1 MIKNVFDKPDEQ
13 RELVHSVVARKGR
26 IISNII
32 FDYGNVLVDWNPA
45 YLFLPVFY
53 GDEEKCRY
61 FTAHICNREWFT
73 RMDRG
78 EDMDVC
84 VAELQAQYPEY
95 ADTIVLFRDRWFDMC
110 NGDIPGMLEIIQDLK
125 QKGYGV
131 FGLTN
136 WPAATFAEARRRFR
150 TLASIDKYVVSS
162 SVHLAK
168 PEPAIYQLLLSKYNL
183 NACEC
188 IFIDDRKDN
197 VDAAISLGM
206 SGIIYPGTADRLSG
220 ILQKALQPDK
230 KK

>member
-1 MIKNVFDKPDEQ
+1 MIKNV
-13 RELVHSVVARKGR
+13 
-26 IISNII
+26 I

-45 YLFLPVFY
+45 YLFLPVFN

-61 FTAHICNREWFT
+61 FTDNICNREWFT

-78 EDMDVC
+78 EDMDTC

-95 ADTIVLFRDRWFDMC
+95 ADAIALFRDRWFDMC
-110 NGDIPGMLEIIQDLK
+110 HGDIPGMLEIIQDLK

-150 TLASIDKYVVSS
+150 TIGSIDNYVVSS

-183 NACEC
+183 KAQEC
-188 IFIDDRKDN
+188 VFIDDRADN
-197 VDAAISLGM
+197 VNAAMALGM
-206 SGIIYPGTADRLSG
+206 NGIVYPGTAKELVP
-220 ILQKALQPDK
+220 ILNNLLGAQNF
-230 KK
+230 

>member
-1 MIKNVFDKPDEQ
+1 MIKNV
-13 RELVHSVVARKGR
+13 
-26 IISNII
+26 I

-45 YLFLPVFY
+45 YLFMPVFN

-61 FTAHICNREWFT
+61 FTDNVCNREWFT

-78 EDMDVC
+78 EDMDTC

-95 ADTIVLFRDRWFDMC
+95 ADAIALFRDRWFDMC
-110 NGDIPGMLEIIQDLK
+110 HGDIPGMLEIIQDLK

-136 WPAATFAEARRRFR
+136 WPAATFAEARRRFK
-150 TLASIDKYVVSS
+150 TIGSIDNYVVSS

-183 NACEC
+183 KAQEC
-188 IFIDDRKDN
+188 VFIDDRADN
-197 VDAAISLGM
+197 VNAAMALGM
-206 SGIIYPGTADRLSG
+206 SGIVYPGSAKELLP
-220 ILQKALQPDK
+220 ILNNLLGARNF
-230 KK
+230 